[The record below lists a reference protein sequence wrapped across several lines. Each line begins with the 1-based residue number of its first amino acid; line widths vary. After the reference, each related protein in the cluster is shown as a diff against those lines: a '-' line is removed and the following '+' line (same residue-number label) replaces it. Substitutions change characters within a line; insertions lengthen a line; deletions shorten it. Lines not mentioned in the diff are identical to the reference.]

1 MFRIFI
7 YDMEDDDII
16 ILEHDTNKNSD
27 VKLIKSI
34 EKIFLFNKYNE
45 IYANRLTKYCI
56 VVIKRIM
63 KTNPEFFLSI
73 EEIVKR
79 SIEKNKIESS
89 DIHNIISIITNF
101 YNILI
106 VMNKI
111 LVGANSGI
119 KENANL
125 TCIMIGFIL
134 KFFFRICIQDNT
146 TPFDSNMLIIEFN
159 NIINGCIKLLELK
172 EQKIIKLIGESKYYD
187 YEGDEDDYSEYY
199 VPVAGNQCCCF
210 F

>member
-1 MFRIFI
+1 MQI
-7 YDMEDDDII
+7 DDDDIN
-16 ILEHDTNKNSD
+16 ILEHDINKNSE

-34 EKIFLFNKYNE
+34 EKIFLLNQLNE

-63 KTNPEFFLSI
+63 RTNPEFFLSI

-79 SIEKNKIESS
+79 SIEKNRIDSA
-89 DIHNIISIITNF
+89 DIHIIISIVSDF

-106 VMNKI
+106 IMNKI
-111 LVGANSGI
+111 LVGANSGAE
-119 KENANL
+119 ENANL

-134 KFFFRICIQDNT
+134 KFFFRICIQDNNT
-146 TPFDSNMLIIEFN
+146 VFDSDNIKNDFN
-159 NIINGCIKLLELK
+159 NIIDECIRLLELK
-172 EQKIIKLIGESKYYD
+172 EQKIIKLIGESKHKEYD
-187 YEGDEDDYSEYY
+187 HDNECEYY
-199 VPVAGNQCCCF
+199 VPVVGKEGCCCF

>member
-1 MFRIFI
+1 
-7 YDMEDDDII
+7 MEDDYIDM
-16 ILEHDTNKNSD
+16 LEHHVNKISD

-34 EKIFLFNKYNE
+34 EKIFLLNDLNA
-45 IYANRLTKYCI
+45 IYTNRLTKYCI

-79 SIEKNKIESS
+79 TIKKNKIDIS
-89 DIHNIISIITNF
+89 DIHIIISIVTKF

-106 VMNKI
+106 IMNKI

-134 KFFFRICIQDNT
+134 KFFFRICIQDNNT
-146 TPFDSNMLIIEFN
+146 VFDNNVLITDFN
-159 NIINGCIKLLELK
+159 NIIDECIKLLELK
-172 EQKIIKLIGESKYYD
+172 EQKIIKLIGESQQPD
-187 YEGDEDDYSEYY
+187 YNDDDSEYY
-199 VPVAGNQCCCF
+199 VPVVGKECCCF